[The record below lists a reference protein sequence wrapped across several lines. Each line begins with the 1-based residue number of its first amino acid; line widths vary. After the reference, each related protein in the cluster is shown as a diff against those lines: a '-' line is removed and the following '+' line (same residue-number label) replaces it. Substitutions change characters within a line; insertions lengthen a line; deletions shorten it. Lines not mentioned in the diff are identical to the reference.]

1 MLEREPCPDWVER
14 VSAYADGETD
24 EAEEREVKAHLDQ
37 CPTCRQWLEQVR
49 ADRDVVVTS
58 VLRQKRQRG
67 FARGVTKQV
76 ARTRGGSREVMSWW
90 RRYRIVHIT
99 VGSMLVVLVA
109 LVVFPVL
116 SRDRSKARQV
126 SSGSHLKQ
134 IFGELAKGR
143 SASCLSNVKQICLAL
158 LMYTE
163 DNHNLLPP
171 HEGWTDAIFPYTRNN
186 QILICPEDPERT
198 LPGYDFSPA
207 LAGTDLKSIKQP
219 ATTVMVYEAK
229 DGRPVKRHNDGL
241 VVGYAD
247 GHVKWEK
254 DLPAGFLEQQSLGP
268 PTRNYGLADRLRI
281 AYEAEED
288 VEVADVP
295 VAVMQAERDI
305 SQRGGFL
312 LDSSLT
318 RHSERL
324 TAQIVFRVPAEE
336 MLATMNALAKLG
348 AVVGRCVKGEDLT
361 EKYVA
366 AQSAVE
372 SEAQKQERLEKIE
385 RRTRATVEKLGLAGK
400 IGESHAAAEQQ
411 RSEIRQVL
419 ARTVL
424 ATGTARFFERE
435 RVAPTTL
442 LAAAE
447 RAWQS
452 AGRSGRVVATAVIW
466 LLAYLPFWG
475 AALAAFLV
483 GRHLWLRRRG

>member
-14 VSAYADGETD
+14 VSAYADGELD
-24 EAEEREVKAHLDQ
+24 EAEEREVDAHLQ
-37 CPTCRQWLEQVR
+37 ACPTCRQWLEQVR
-49 ADRDVVVTS
+49 TDREILAGTLVRQKRRWGFVRGVMKQVAGRPVPGAYASRPSRGVLTLVELVVVTLIIAALAS
-58 VLRQKRQRG
+58 
-67 FARGVTKQV
+67 
-76 ARTRGGSREVMSWW
+76 
-90 RRYRIVHIT
+90 IT
-99 VGSMLVVLVA
+99 
-109 LVVFPVL
+109 FPVS
-116 SRDRSKARQV
+116 SRSRAKA
-126 SSGSHLKQ
+126 
-134 IFGELAKGR
+134 R

-312 LDSSLT
+312 LDSNLT
-318 RHSERL
+318 RHSDRL

-361 EKYVA
+361 DKYVA

-372 SEAQKQERLEKIE
+372 SEAQKQERLEEIE

-435 RVAPTTL
+435 RVAPATL

-447 RAWQS
+447 HAWQS
-452 AGRSGRVVATAVIW
+452 AGRSGRVVATVVIW

-483 GRHLWLRRRG
+483 GRRLWLRRRG